1 MNFSS
6 THLVGASPARDC
18 HFYSR
23 ATSTG
28 SGRAGLAPTQLQVL
42 QKLLGLF
49 TLLFIVNTAQAVEF
63 SDVQAAKS
71 TMIFGYKQMNVPLSG
86 KFAKFNIVANFDPAK
101 PAAAQAKINIDL
113 SSIDTGNSDA
123 DEEVLGKLWF
133 DTKQF
138 PYGQFVAGSIKS
150 LGGNRYE
157 AQGKL
162 TLKGKTLAVSA
173 PFTFK
178 QEGANGVFD
187 GAFKMN
193 RLDYAIGTGI
203 WADIAT
209 VANEVSITFHFVA
222 SSKK

>member
-1 MNFSS
+1 MNSLKSIF
-6 THLVGASPARDC
+6 LGALITLA
-18 HFYSR
+18 
-23 ATSTG
+23 
-28 SGRAGLAPTQLQVL
+28 SG
-42 QKLLGLF
+42 
-49 TLLFIVNTAQAVEF
+49 AQAVEF
-63 SDVQAAKS
+63 SEVQAAKS

-101 PAAAQAKINIDL
+101 PASAQAKISIDL

-123 DEEVLGKLWF
+123 DEEVMGKLWF

-138 PYGQFVAGSIKS
+138 PNGQFVSSSIKS

-162 TLKGKTLAVSA
+162 SIKGKSLDVTA

-178 QEGANGVFD
+178 QEGANGIFD

-209 VANEVSITFHFVA
+209 VANEVSLTFHFVA

>member
-1 MNFSS
+1 MNPLKFIFICVLISI
-6 THLVGASPARDC
+6 AS
-18 HFYSR
+18 
-23 ATSTG
+23 
-28 SGRAGLAPTQLQVL
+28 
-42 QKLLGLF
+42 
-49 TLLFIVNTAQAVEF
+49 NAQAVEF

-71 TMIFGYKQMNVPLSG
+71 TMIFGYKQMSVPLSG
-86 KFAKFNIVANFDPAK
+86 KFTKFNIAANFDPAK
-101 PAAAQAKINIDL
+101 PALALAKISIDL

-123 DEEVLGKLWF
+123 DDEVLGKLWF

-138 PYGQFVAGSIKS
+138 PNAQFVSSSIKS
-150 LGGNRYE
+150 LGCNHYE

-162 TLKGKTLAVSA
+162 SIKGKSLDVVA

-187 GAFKMN
+187 GALKMN